1 MKLSEK
7 NYDLA
12 KWVVQ
17 ILLPAFGALY
27 AGLSDLLN
35 LPYALEVVGT
45 TSLIAVFLGTILGI
59 SNSNYKKSVLNNAG
73 YIDVVGTDPDT
84 GLPAVQLNLTK
95 DPTTPGKDTVVL
107 KVGQDPNV
115 PTPPVEPPIV

>member
-35 LPYALEVVGT
+35 LPAALEVVGA

-59 SNSNYKKSVLNNAG
+59 SNSNYKKTNEPNGGELSVIG
-73 YIDVVGTDPDT
+73 VDPDT
-84 GLPAVQLNLTK
+84 GLPQLQLKVTK
-95 DPTTPGKDTVVL
+95 DPAELVGKDTVTL
-107 KVGQDPNV
+107 KVN
-115 PTPPVEPPIV
+115 TPPTA

>member
-59 SNSNYKKSVLNNAG
+59 SNANYKKYNEPNGGVISVTGAN
-73 YIDVVGTDPDT
+73 PDT
-84 GLPAVQLNLTK
+84 GLPDVQLTMTK
-95 DPTTPGKDTVVL
+95 NPADLVNKDTVTL
-107 KVGQDPNV
+107 KVESPPNS
-115 PTPPVEPPIV
+115 